1 MKLLNA
7 YKEAF
12 KTSAALI
19 AIVAL
24 YAVGGSLDD
33 DSPPSELKTWLR
45 GLTSSN
51 AVEGDAP

>member
-33 DSPPSELKTWLR
+33 DSPPSDLKTWLR
-45 GLTSSN
+45 SLTSSN
-51 AVEGDAP
+51 SVESKTP

>member
-33 DSPPSELKTWLR
+33 DSPPSDLKTWL
-45 GLTSSN
+45 LTLTKSN
-51 AVEGDAP
+51 